1 MTPKGI
7 LYSLVPLS
15 CFLIFYLF
23 YKSGDNGIKNTKN
36 LGTTALEKDEQ
47 KEIFQTCMNNYREVN
62 KDDKFVEGRSIW
74 IDEDG
79 VKMIC
84 NLLHPS
90 MRVLEYGS
98 GGSTTMFSN
107 FVSKWTSVEHD
118 KKWGEKMKT
127 VLNEL
132 NLQVPSKIS

>member
-1 MTPKGI
+1 MTNKGI

-15 CFLIFYLF
+15 CFLILYLF
-23 YKSGDNGIKNTKN
+23 YKSEDNGIKDTKN
-36 LGTTALEKDEQ
+36 LATRALEKDEQ
-47 KEIFQTCMNNYREVN
+47 KEIFQTCMNNYKEVN

-127 VLNEL
+127 VFKEL
-132 NLQVPSKIS
+132 NLKVSSKIS

>member
-1 MTPKGI
+1 M
-7 LYSLVPLS
+7 YD
-15 CFLIFYLF
+15 LF
-23 YKSGDNGIKNTKN
+23 FKSEDNRIKDTKN
-36 LGTTALEKDEQ
+36 LDTTALEKDEQ
-47 KEIFQTCMNNYREVN
+47 KEIFQTCINNYREVN

-127 VLNEL
+127 IINNL
-132 NLQVPSKIS
+132 NLQVFEL

>member
-7 LYSLVPLS
+7 LFSLVPLS
-15 CFLIFYLF
+15 CFIIFYLF
-23 YKSGDNGIKNTKN
+23 FKSEDNGIKD
-36 LGTTALEKDEQ
+36 TTILATAALEKDEQ

-98 GGSTTMFSN
+98 GVNGPVWKN
-107 FVSKWTSVEHD
+107 
-118 KKWGEKMKT
+118 GERK
-127 VLNEL
+127 
-132 NLQVPSKIS
+132 